1 MLGLQKRMLSGPCI
15 VEMQNCL
22 FVHSF
27 IEEKLPKSFENFFKN
42 LVMFTLKPQV
52 PEAMNV
58 YTYLALKMYFK
69 I

>member
-42 LVMFTLKPQV
+42 LVMTTFNPHVSAALN
-52 PEAMNV
+52 A
-58 YTYLALKMYFK
+58 YTYLAL
-69 I
+69 